1 MWRSFLIGK
10 LAISIVVSLL
20 VGGYGVWRTQSP
32 DLSTSE
38 FSSWLG
44 LGVFFLLLGAVQI
57 ALAVMMFRK
66 KKFD

>member
-1 MWRSFLIGK
+1 MWRSFLLGK

-20 VGGYGVWRTQSP
+20 VGGYGIWYAQRPNVEG
-32 DLSTSE
+32 SE
-38 FSSWLG
+38 YYSWIG

-57 ALAVMMFRK
+57 AMALMMFRK